1 MDKQQESD
9 NITDNITDNIMD
21 DKKENTD
28 DKNLMNYSFE
38 DLDLNDD
45 LLRGIYSY
53 GFEKPSKIQY
63 KSIPFIKSGKDII
76 AQSQSGTGKTGAFSI
91 GILNNIDTKIKK
103 TQYIVLTPTHE
114 LAKQIYSVIENLGA
128 RMDITMCKVIGKT
141 NINESIIELKRDPQ
155 IIVATPGRLFDMI
168 NKKHIFTDN
177 VKTLVLDE
185 ADEML
190 SSGFMEILYEIIK
203 CMPKTCQMC
212 LFSAT
217 MPKEILDLTE
227 NFMNNPERLL
237 INREELTLEGI
248 KQFYIDLKQY
258 NWKFDVLYDIYD
270 TINITQSIIYVNSK
284 NILNNLYDRLSKDNY
299 PVSYIH
305 GDMQTFER
313 EKNLNDFKNGIT
325 RIMLSTDLLSRG
337 IDIQQLSLV
346 INFDLPR
353 NKETYIHRI
362 GRSGRYGR
370 KGTAINFVTS
380 EDLAHMKEIEDF
392 YNTKIEEMPQNLAD
406 YL

>member
-1 MDKQQESD
+1 MSEGEDKSIIE
-9 NITDNITDNIMD
+9 
-21 DKKENTD
+21 
-28 DKNLMNYSFE
+28 YSFE
-38 DLDLNDD
+38 DLDINDD

-63 KSIPFIKSGKDII
+63 KSLPIFDSGKDMI

-91 GILNNIDTKIKK
+91 GILNNIDIKIKK

-114 LAKQIYSVIENLGA
+114 LAKQIYNVIENLGA
-128 RMDITMCKVIGKT
+128 RMDISICKVIGKT
-141 NINESIIELKRDPQ
+141 NINDSIRELSRDPQ

-168 NKKHIFTDN
+168 SKKHIFTDN
-177 VKTLVLDE
+177 IKTLIIDE

-190 SSGFMEILYEIIK
+190 SSGFMEVLQNIIR
-203 CMPKTCQMC
+203 CIPTTSQMC

-217 MPKEILDLTE
+217 MPKEIIDLTE
-227 NFMNNPERLL
+227 NFMNNPEKLL
-237 INREELTLEGI
+237 INRDELTLEGI

-258 NWKFDVLYDIYD
+258 NWKFDVLYDIYE
-270 TINITQSIIYVNSK
+270 TINVTQSIIYVNSK
-284 NILNNLYDRLSKDNY
+284 NVLNNLYDRLSRDEF

-305 GDMQTFER
+305 GDMQTSER
-313 EKNLNDFKNGIT
+313 EKNLNDFKNGTT

-380 EDLAHMKEIEDF
+380 EDIDHMNEIQKF
-392 YNTKIEEMPQNLAD
+392 YNTKIDEMPQNLAD

>member
-1 MDKQQESD
+1 MSEGKS
-9 NITDNITDNIMD
+9 IT
-21 DKKENTD
+21 E
-28 DKNLMNYSFE
+28 YSFE
-38 DLDLNDD
+38 DLDINDD

-53 GFEKPSKIQY
+53 GFEKPSNIQY
-63 KSIPFIKSGKDII
+63 KSLPIFNSGKDMI

-91 GILNNIDTKIKK
+91 GVLNNIDTNLKK
-103 TQYIVLTPTHE
+103 TQYIILTPTHE
-114 LAKQIYSVIENLGA
+114 LAKQINNVVENLGA
-128 RMDITMCKVIGKT
+128 RMNISICKVIGKT
-141 NINESIIELKRDPQ
+141 NINESIRELQKEPQ

-168 NKKHIFTDN
+168 NKRHIFTDN
-177 VKTLVLDE
+177 IKTLVIDE

-190 SSGFMEILYEIIK
+190 SSGFMEVLQNIIR
-203 CMPKTCQMC
+203 CMSKTCQMC

-217 MPKEILDLTE
+217 MPQEIVDLTE
-227 NFMNNPERLL
+227 NFMNNPEKLL
-237 INREELTLEGI
+237 INKDELTLEGI

-258 NWKFDVLYDIYD
+258 NWKFDVLYDIYE
-270 TINITQSIIYVNSK
+270 TINVTQSIIYVNSK
-284 NILNNLYDRLSKDNY
+284 NVLNNLYDRLSRDSF

-305 GDMQTFER
+305 GDMHSSER
-313 EKNLNDFKNGIT
+313 EKNLSDFKNGLT

-370 KGTAINFVTS
+370 KGTAINFITN
-380 EDLAHMKEIEDF
+380 EDIEHMREIQKF
-392 YNTKIEEMPQNLAD
+392 YNTKIDEMPQNLAD

>member
-1 MDKQQESD
+1 MDNQSNEKNDETND
-9 NITDNITDNIMD
+9 GKNDGKNGGKNI
-21 DKKENTD
+21 
-28 DKNLMNYSFE
+28 MNYSFE
-38 DLDLNDD
+38 DLELNDE

-63 KSIPFIKSGKDII
+63 KSIPLIKSGKDLI

-91 GILNNIDTKIKK
+91 GILNNIDTKLKK

-141 NINESIIELKRDPQ
+141 NISESIMELKRDPQ
-155 IIVATPGRLFDMI
+155 IIVATPGRLVDMI
-168 NKKHIFTDN
+168 SKRHIFTDN
-177 VKTLVLDE
+177 IKTLVLDE

-190 SSGFMEILYEIIK
+190 SGGFMEILYEIIK
-203 CMPKTCQMC
+203 CMPKKCQIC

-237 INREELTLEGI
+237 VNRDELTLEGI
-248 KQFYIDLKQY
+248 KQFYINLKQY

-284 NILNNLYDRLSKDNY
+284 NILNNLYDRLSRDEY

-305 GDMQTFER
+305 GDMQTVER

-370 KGTAINFVTS
+370 KGTAINFITD
-380 EDLAHMKEIEDF
+380 EDTAHMKEIEDF
-392 YNTKIEEMPQNLAD
+392 YNTKIEEMPQNLGD

>member
-1 MDKQQESD
+1 MTEEKSLTE
-9 NITDNITDNIMD
+9 
-21 DKKENTD
+21 
-28 DKNLMNYSFE
+28 YSFE
-38 DLDLNDD
+38 DLNINDD

-53 GFEKPSKIQY
+53 GFEKPSNIQY
-63 KSIPFIKSGKDII
+63 KSLPIFNSGKDMI

-91 GILNNIDTKIKK
+91 GVLNNIDLTLKK
-103 TQYIVLTPTHE
+103 TQYIILTPTHE
-114 LAKQIYSVIENLGA
+114 LAKQIYSVVENLGA
-128 RMDITMCKVIGKT
+128 RMDISICKVIGKT
-141 NINESIIELKRDPQ
+141 NINDSIRELQKEPQ

-168 NKKHIFTDN
+168 NKRHIFTDN
-177 VKTLVLDE
+177 IKTLVIDE

-190 SSGFMEILYEIIK
+190 SSGFMEVLQNIIR

-217 MPKEILDLTE
+217 MPQEIVDLTE
-227 NFMNNPERLL
+227 HFMNNPEKLL
-237 INREELTLEGI
+237 INRDELTLEGI

-258 NWKFDVLYDIYD
+258 NWKFDVLYDIYE
-270 TINITQSIIYVNSK
+270 TINVTQSIIYVNSK
-284 NILNNLYDRLSKDNY
+284 NVLNNLYDRLTRDSF

-305 GDMQTFER
+305 GDMHSSER
-313 EKNLNDFKNGIT
+313 EKNLSDFKNGLT

-370 KGTAINFVTS
+370 KGTAINFVTN
-380 EDLAHMKEIEDF
+380 EDIDHMREIQKF
-392 YNTKIEEMPQNLAD
+392 YNTKIDEMPQNLAD

>member
-1 MDKQQESD
+1 MSEEKSIIE
-9 NITDNITDNIMD
+9 
-21 DKKENTD
+21 
-28 DKNLMNYSFE
+28 YSFD
-38 DLDLNDD
+38 DLNINDD

-53 GFEKPSKIQY
+53 GFEKPSNIQY
-63 KSIPFIKSGKDII
+63 KSLPIFNSGKDMI

-91 GILNNIDTKIKK
+91 GVLNNIDTNLKK
-103 TQYIVLTPTHE
+103 TQYIILTPTHE

-128 RMDITMCKVIGKT
+128 RMDISICKVIGKT
-141 NINESIIELKRDPQ
+141 NINESIRELQKEPQ

-168 NKKHIFTDN
+168 NKRHIFTDN
-177 VKTLVLDE
+177 IKTLVIDE

-190 SSGFMEILYEIIK
+190 SSGFMEVLQNIIR

-217 MPKEILDLTE
+217 MPKEIVDLTE
-227 NFMNNPERLL
+227 HFMNNPEKLL
-237 INREELTLEGI
+237 INKDELTLEGI

-258 NWKFDVLYDIYD
+258 NWKFDVLYDIYE
-270 TINITQSIIYVNSK
+270 TINVTQSIIYVNSK
-284 NILNNLYDRLSKDNY
+284 NVLNNLYDRLTRDSF

-305 GDMQTFER
+305 GDMHSNER
-313 EKNLNDFKNGIT
+313 EKNLSDFKNGTT

-370 KGTAINFVTS
+370 KGTAINFVTN
-380 EDLAHMKEIEDF
+380 EDIEHMREIQKF
-392 YNTKIEEMPQNLAD
+392 YNTKIDEMPQNLAD

>member
-1 MDKQQESD
+1 MDNQSD
-9 NITDNITDNIMD
+9 EKNI
-21 DKKENTD
+21 
-28 DKNLMNYSFE
+28 MNYSFE
-38 DLDLNDD
+38 DLDLNDE

-63 KSIPFIKSGKDII
+63 KSIPLIKSGKDLI

-91 GILNNIDTKIKK
+91 GILNNIDTKLKK

-141 NINESIIELKRDPQ
+141 NISESIMELKRDPQ
-155 IIVATPGRLFDMI
+155 IIVATPGRLVDMI
-168 NKKHIFTDN
+168 SKRHIFTDN
-177 VKTLVLDE
+177 IKTLVLDE

-190 SSGFMEILYEIIK
+190 SGGFMEILYEIIK
-203 CMPKTCQMC
+203 CMPKKCQIC

-237 INREELTLEGI
+237 VNRDELTLEGI
-248 KQFYIDLKQY
+248 KQFYINLKQY

-284 NILNNLYDRLSKDNY
+284 NILNNLYDRLSRDEY

-305 GDMQTFER
+305 GDMQTIER

-370 KGTAINFVTS
+370 KGTAINFITD
-380 EDLAHMKEIEDF
+380 EDTAHMKEIEDF

>member
-1 MDKQQESD
+1 MDNQSD
-9 NITDNITDNIMD
+9 EKNDEKNI
-21 DKKENTD
+21 
-28 DKNLMNYSFE
+28 MNYSFE
-38 DLDLNDD
+38 DLDLNDE

-53 GFEKPSKIQY
+53 GCEKPSKIQY
-63 KSIPFIKSGKDII
+63 KSIPLIKSGKDLI

-91 GILNNIDTKIKK
+91 GILNNIDTKLKK

-141 NINESIIELKRDPQ
+141 NISESIMELKRDPQ
-155 IIVATPGRLFDMI
+155 IIVATPGRLIDMI
-168 NKKHIFTDN
+168 SKRHIFTDN
-177 VKTLVLDE
+177 IKTLVLDE

-190 SSGFMEILYEIIK
+190 SGGFMEILYEIIK
-203 CMPKTCQMC
+203 CMPKKCQIC

-237 INREELTLEGI
+237 VNRDELTLEGI
-248 KQFYIDLKQY
+248 KQFYINLKQY

-284 NILNNLYDRLSKDNY
+284 NILNNLYDRLSRDEY

-305 GDMQTFER
+305 GDMQTIER

-370 KGTAINFVTS
+370 KGTAINFITD
-380 EDLAHMKEIEDF
+380 EDTAHMKEIEDF
-392 YNTKIEEMPQNLAD
+392 YNTKIEEMPQNLVD

>member
-1 MDKQQESD
+1 MTEEKSIIE
-9 NITDNITDNIMD
+9 
-21 DKKENTD
+21 
-28 DKNLMNYSFE
+28 YSFE
-38 DLDLNDD
+38 DLNINDD

-53 GFEKPSKIQY
+53 GFEKPSNIQY
-63 KSIPFIKSGKDII
+63 KSLPIFNSGKDMI
-76 AQSQSGTGKTGAFSI
+76 AQSQSGTGKTGAFSV
-91 GILNNIDTKIKK
+91 GVLNNIDTNLKK
-103 TQYIVLTPTHE
+103 TQYIILTPTHE
-114 LAKQIYSVIENLGA
+114 LAKQIYSVVENLGA
-128 RMDITMCKVIGKT
+128 RMDISICKVIGKT
-141 NINESIIELKRDPQ
+141 NINNSIRELQKEPQ

-168 NKKHIFTDN
+168 NKRHIFTDN
-177 VKTLVLDE
+177 IKTLVIDE

-190 SSGFMEILYEIIK
+190 SSGFMEVLQNIIR
-203 CMPKTCQMC
+203 CMPKICQMC

-217 MPKEILDLTE
+217 MPQEIVELTE
-227 NFMNNPERLL
+227 HFMNNPEKLL
-237 INREELTLEGI
+237 INKDELTLEGI

-258 NWKFDVLYDIYD
+258 NWKFDVLYDIYE
-270 TINITQSIIYVNSK
+270 TINVTQSIIYVNSK
-284 NILNNLYDRLSKDNY
+284 NVLNNLYDRLTRDSF

-305 GDMQTFER
+305 GDMDSSER
-313 EKNLNDFKNGIT
+313 EKNLSDFKNGIT

-370 KGTAINFVTS
+370 KGTAINFVTN
-380 EDLAHMKEIEDF
+380 EDIDHMREIQKF
-392 YNTKIEEMPQNLAD
+392 YNTKIDEMPQNLAD

>member
-1 MDKQQESD
+1 MSE
-9 NITDNITDNIMD
+9 
-21 DKKENTD
+21 KKSLTE
-28 DKNLMNYSFE
+28 YSFE
-38 DLDLNDD
+38 DLNINDD

-53 GFEKPSKIQY
+53 GFEKPSNIQY
-63 KSIPFIKSGKDII
+63 KSLPIFDSGKDMI

-91 GILNNIDTKIKK
+91 GVLNNIDTNLKK
-103 TQYIVLTPTHE
+103 TQYIILTPTHE
-114 LAKQIYSVIENLGA
+114 LAKQIYSVVENLGA
-128 RMDITMCKVIGKT
+128 RMDISICKVIGKT
-141 NINESIIELKRDPQ
+141 NINESIRELQKEPQ

-168 NKKHIFTDN
+168 NKHHIFTDN
-177 VKTLVLDE
+177 IKTLVIDE

-190 SSGFMEILYEIIK
+190 SSGFMEVLQNIIRY
-203 CMPKTCQMC
+203 MPKTCQMC

-217 MPKEILDLTE
+217 MPQEIVDLTE
-227 NFMNNPERLL
+227 HFMNNPEKLL
-237 INREELTLEGI
+237 INRDELTLEGI

-258 NWKFDVLYDIYD
+258 NWKFDVLYDIYE
-270 TINITQSIIYVNSK
+270 TINVTQSIIYVNSK
-284 NILNNLYDRLSKDNY
+284 NVLNNLYDRLTRDSF

-305 GDMQTFER
+305 GDMHSSER
-313 EKNLNDFKNGIT
+313 EKNLSDFKNGIT

-370 KGTAINFVTS
+370 KGTAINFVTN
-380 EDLAHMKEIEDF
+380 EDIDHMREIQKF
-392 YNTKIEEMPQNLAD
+392 YNTKIDEMPQNLAD

>member
-1 MDKQQESD
+1 MSEGEDKSIIE
-9 NITDNITDNIMD
+9 
-21 DKKENTD
+21 
-28 DKNLMNYSFE
+28 YSFE
-38 DLDLNDD
+38 DLDINDD

-63 KSIPFIKSGKDII
+63 KSLPIFDSGKDMI

-91 GILNNIDTKIKK
+91 GILNNLDIKMKK

-128 RMDITMCKVIGKT
+128 RMDISICKVIGKT
-141 NINESIIELKRDPQ
+141 NINDSIRELSRDPQ

-168 NKKHIFTDN
+168 SKKHIFTDN
-177 VKTLVLDE
+177 IKTLIIDE

-190 SSGFMEILYEIIK
+190 SSGFMEVLQNIIR
-203 CMPKTCQMC
+203 CIPKTSQMC

-217 MPKEILDLTE
+217 MPKEIIDLTE
-227 NFMNNPERLL
+227 NFMNNPEKLL
-237 INREELTLEGI
+237 INRDELTLEGI

-258 NWKFDVLYDIYD
+258 NWKFDVLYDIYE
-270 TINITQSIIYVNSK
+270 TINVTQSIIYVNSK
-284 NILNNLYDRLSKDNY
+284 NVLNNLYDRLSRDEF

-305 GDMQTFER
+305 GDMQTSER
-313 EKNLNDFKNGIT
+313 EKNLNDFKNGTT

-380 EDLAHMKEIEDF
+380 EDIDHMNEIQKF
-392 YNTKIEEMPQNLAD
+392 YNTKIDEMPQNLAD

>member
-1 MDKQQESD
+1 MSEGEDKSIIE
-9 NITDNITDNIMD
+9 
-21 DKKENTD
+21 
-28 DKNLMNYSFE
+28 YSFE
-38 DLDLNDD
+38 DLDINDD

-63 KSIPFIKSGKDII
+63 KSLPIFDSGKDMI

-91 GILNNIDTKIKK
+91 GILNNIDIKMKK

-114 LAKQIYSVIENLGA
+114 LAKQIYNVIENLGA
-128 RMDITMCKVIGKT
+128 RMDISICKVIGKT
-141 NINESIIELKRDPQ
+141 NINDSIRELSRDPQ

-168 NKKHIFTDN
+168 SKKHIFTDN
-177 VKTLVLDE
+177 IKTLIIDE

-190 SSGFMEILYEIIK
+190 SSGFMEVLQNIIR
-203 CMPKTCQMC
+203 CIPKTSQMC

-217 MPKEILDLTE
+217 MPKEIIDLTE
-227 NFMNNPERLL
+227 NFMNNPEKLL
-237 INREELTLEGI
+237 INRDELTLEGI

-258 NWKFDVLYDIYD
+258 NWKFDVLYDIYE
-270 TINITQSIIYVNSK
+270 TINVTQSIIYVNSK
-284 NILNNLYDRLSKDNY
+284 NVLNNLYDRLSRDEF

-305 GDMQTFER
+305 GDMQTSER
-313 EKNLNDFKNGIT
+313 EKNLNDFKNGTT

-380 EDLAHMKEIEDF
+380 EDIDHMNEIQKF
-392 YNTKIEEMPQNLAD
+392 YNTKIDEMPQNLAD